1 MNILFLC
8 TANLHRSR
16 SAEDLFKSPESEHS
30 FQSAGLSR
38 KYCAK
43 YGSRLCTIEL
53 LNWAEKIY
61 VMEPMH
67 VERIPENAGESYLP
81 KIEILYI
88 DDIYQYMQP
97 ELLARLASHSKLQS
111 ISNN

>member
-8 TANLHRSR
+8 TANIQRSR
-16 SAEDLFKSPESEHS
+16 TAEDLFKSLESEHV
-30 FQSAGLSR
+30 FQSAGLSK

-61 VMEPMH
+61 VMESQH
-67 VERIPENAGESYLP
+67 IERITEHVGKSYLA
-81 KIEILYI
+81 KIEILHI
-88 DDIYQYMQP
+88 DDVYQYMQP
-97 ELLARLASHSKLQS
+97 ELVAKLTSSPHLQF
-111 ISNN
+111 IRN

>member
-8 TANLHRSR
+8 TANMYRSR
-16 SAEDLFKSPESEHS
+16 TAEDYFKSLETEHV
-30 FQSAGLSR
+30 FQSAGLSA

-43 YGSRLCTIEL
+43 YETNLCTIEL
-53 LNWAEKIY
+53 LGWAEKIY
-61 VMEPMH
+61 VMEEFH
-67 VERIPENAGESYLP
+67 ARRIAENAGEHYLA

-97 ELLARLASHSKLQS
+97 ELLDELKKIQFKFDK
-111 ISNN
+111 

>member
-16 SAEDLFKSPESEHS
+16 SAEDYFKSLKSDHV
-30 FQSAGLSR
+30 FQSAGLSE

-43 YGSRLCTIEL
+43 YDSRLCSIDL
-53 LNWAEKIY
+53 LDWAEKIY
-61 VMEPMH
+61 VMEPLH
-67 VERIPENAGESYLP
+67 VERITEHVGERFLA
-81 KIEILYI
+81 KIEILHI

-97 ELLARLASHSKLQS
+97 ELLARLTSHSQLQF
-111 ISNN
+111 ISK